1 MRRGFDRKEA
11 REGMR
16 GGEDRESVHG
26 GRDFWAPANAT
37 TWLSCAIYI
46 LSVWISAATS
56 SFSVDAR
63 ASEPLKAYNHKL
75 ASDPQVLLFMLG
87 QRSIY
92 LEHD

>member
-37 TWLSCAIYI
+37 RLSYAISFI
-46 LSVWISAATS
+46 LSVWISAATL
-56 SFSVDAR
+56 SFSV
-63 ASEPLKAYNHKL
+63 SH
-75 ASDPQVLLFMLG
+75 
-87 QRSIY
+87 
-92 LEHD
+92 